1 MDKRTDAIFE
11 IRQFNR
17 FYTNIL
23 GLVDESILNSGYS
36 LTEARILFEINKMG
50 LCKANKISSKLNVD
64 KSYLSRIL
72 KKFEK
77 NGLIHREVSS
87 DDGREQLVKLSPSG
101 KECIS
106 MLIEKSNSQI
116 CRILSSLDDN
126 KCAEIIGAMDKIKKH
141 FTKAVDIIIRPFKNE
156 DIEFVIRRHIE
167 MYSKEYGL
175 TSNIWKNYV
184 KEGVHQFADNFDSN
198 KDCMYIIDYKG
209 EPSGCIAITHAN
221 TQTAQLRFFL
231 MDSSL
236 RGLGLGRRLMDLAIN
251 FCRDKKYKRIFLW
264 TFSTLEAARYLYK
277 EYGFKITEVCENREW
292 GRPILEEKW
301 EMSLKK

>member
-23 GLVDESILNSGYS
+23 GLVDEHILNMGYS
-36 LTEARILFEINKMG
+36 LTEARILFELNEMG
-50 LCKANKISSKLNVD
+50 LCKASKISSKLNVD

-77 NGLIHREVSS
+77 SGLIYKEISS
-87 DDGREQLVKLSPSG
+87 GDGREQLIKLSPSG

-106 MLIEKSNSQI
+106 ALIEKSNSQI
-116 CRILSSLDDN
+116 CKLLSSLDDK
-126 KCAEIIGAMDKIKKH
+126 KCAEIIEAMDTIKKH
-141 FTKAVDIIIRPFKNE
+141 LTKAADIIIRPFNNE

-167 MYSKEYGL
+167 MYSEEYGL
-175 TSNIWKNYV
+175 TSDIWKNYV
-184 KEGVHQFADNFDSN
+184 SEGVHQFADNFDSD
-198 KDCMYIIDYKG
+198 KDCMYIVDYKG
-209 EPSGCIAITHAN
+209 EPSGCIAIAHASM
-221 TQTAQLRFFL
+221 QTAQLRFFL
-231 MDSSL
+231 IDSSL
-236 RGLGLGRRLMDLAIN
+236 RGLGLGRRLMDEAIS
-251 FCRDKKYKRIFLW
+251 FCRDKKYMQIFLW

-277 EYGFKITEVCENREW
+277 EYGFNISEVCENSEW

-301 EMSLKK
+301 EMHI